1 MKSKSPFKQDKCT
14 VAWDKMKKKY
24 EAKGHYT

>member
-14 VAWDKMKKKY
+14 VAWEKWTVVGY
-24 EAKGHYT
+24 EYMNY